1 MPNDI
6 KHKVTLTTDEYNIR
20 NLVEKARQGHRVRLL
35 GIGNSMLPFL
45 EGGRDYIDLI
55 AVDQDRKP
63 CKKDIVFYKS
73 YDNQY
78 VTHRIYSATEEG
90 CYLIGDGNL
99 SIEPLVSWEN
109 IYLKA
114 IGFIRKGKYISA
126 SSKGYQFYTALWMK
140 LYPIRIHLLRLYH
153 RINKIAGI
161 LKKGKKMKIKED
173 LMIRNINEDW
183 IVIPMG
189 ERLKEFNGMIKT
201 NQSGSFIWRLLEV
214 QKSREEII
222 ADMLEE
228 YDINEETAIHEYDT
242 FIQLL
247 KEANILEA

>member
-1 MPNDI
+1 MPNDM
-6 KHKVTLTTDEYNIR
+6 KYEVKVTTDEYNIR

-55 AVDQDRKP
+55 AVNQDTKLF
-63 CKKDIVFYKS
+63 KKDIVFYKS

-78 VTHRIYSATEEG
+78 VTHRIYSVTEEG

-99 SIEPLVSWEN
+99 SIEPLVKRKN

-114 IGFIRKGKYISA
+114 VGFIRKGKYISTA
-126 SSKGYQFYTALWMK
+126 SKGYQFYTALWMK
-140 LYPIRIHLLRLYH
+140 LCPIRIHLLRFYY
-153 RINKIAGI
+153 RINKIACI

-173 LMIRNINEDW
+173 LMLRNINEDW
-183 IVIPMG
+183 IVVPMG
-189 ERLKEFNGMIKT
+189 ERLKEFNGIMKT
-201 NQSGSFIWRLLEV
+201 NQSGSFIWRLLEAK
-214 QKSREEII
+214 KSKEEII
-222 ADMLEE
+222 AAMLEE
-228 YDINEETAIHEYDT
+228 YDINEETAILEYDA
-242 FIQLL
+242 FIQVL